1 MTLHFHVRTLV
12 STLKFI
18 CFSGA
23 PSPFLGNQNDL
34 ASSVVSTVMENPASS
49 STGSSSPNSVFC
61 SKKGIHID
69 SEEKKMSCAGKEHM
83 ENVLEEY
90 SQKGRDVE
98 KRLNEVVSAY
108 LGQLLK
114 YR

>member
-1 MTLHFHVRTLV
+1 
-12 STLKFI
+12 
-18 CFSGA
+18 
-23 PSPFLGNQNDL
+23 
-34 ASSVVSTVMENPASS
+34 
-49 STGSSSPNSVFC
+49 
-61 SKKGIHID
+61 
-69 SEEKKMSCAGKEHM
+69 MSDAGKEHM

-98 KRLNEVVSAY
+98 KRLNEVVSAC